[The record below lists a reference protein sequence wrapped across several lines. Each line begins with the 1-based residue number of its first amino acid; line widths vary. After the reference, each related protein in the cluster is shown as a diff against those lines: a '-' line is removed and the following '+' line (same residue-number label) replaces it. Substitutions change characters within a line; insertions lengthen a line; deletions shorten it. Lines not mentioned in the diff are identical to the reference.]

1 MESMS
6 QKIENFLSLILIFFY
21 MGNIYSINIYEL
33 QNKYHFSQKTF
44 KLLCNLS
51 PKETADLENDLATF
65 KKTFN
70 INSNEENFIR
80 VWLSRLIINRE
91 IKKKQLLIR
100 LKKLF

>member
-1 MESMS
+1 
-6 QKIENFLSLILIFFY
+6 

-33 QNKYHFSQKTF
+33 QNKYHFSKKTF

-65 KKTFN
+65 KKTYN
-70 INSNEENFIR
+70 INSSEENFIR
-80 VWLSRLIINRE
+80 VWLSRLIIKRE